1 MKLRMGSGVVV
12 SLCCLTTTP
21 LFISSSSSSAQLRL
35 KPPSSSSS
43 SSLGARVCCHMAHA
57 ESSITTPSSPSPSS
71 AIDFLS
77 ICNRLKVKN
86 ITNERTLID
95 CLIEYSANFLCVLNV
110 K

>member
-12 SLCCLTTTP
+12 SLFCSTTP

-35 KPPSSSSS
+35 KPPSSS
-43 SSLGARVCCHMAHA
+43 LGAGVCCHMAHA
-57 ESSITTPSSPSPSS
+57 ASSITPSPSS

-77 ICNRLKVKN
+77 ICHRLKVK
-86 ITNERTLID
+86 TYLKNERTVID
-95 CLIEYSANFLCVLNV
+95 CLIDYFTNFLCVLNV